1 MVHEASGEAAA
12 PPTETT
18 ETTVEARGRGINEDW
33 LATVVG
39 LVLVVLVLV
48 GIIGKGLVP

>member
-1 MVHEASGEAAA
+1 MTQERSAEPAATTPDA
-12 PPTETT
+12 PG
-18 ETTVEARGRGINEDW
+18 RRGINEDW

-39 LVLVVLVLV
+39 FVLVVLVLV